1 MKRRK
6 ITETDAIIAIYAFEL
21 FVSGPAE
28 NVIVLLFKRLLICQ
42 INNEIM
48 HLLLTLIL
56 NIDSP
61 VSPGRP
67 SSGVVGE
74 CELPHPVHGGDGV
87 VPPVPPPPGKDASH
101 PGGLQAVQHLNIH
114 LQTTHCRHCRQMY

>member
-1 MKRRK
+1 M
-6 ITETDAIIAIYAFEL
+6 
-21 FVSGPAE
+21 
-28 NVIVLLFKRLLICQ
+28 
-42 INNEIM
+42 
-48 HLLLTLIL
+48 TLIL
-56 NIDSP
+56 IYDINIDIEVDIDIDIDIDIDFDIHIDSP

-87 VPPVPPPPGKDASH
+87 VPPVPPPPGQDASH